1 MCGIAGF
8 VDAVAPPSAGQTLPR
23 MTDRIARRGPGDT
36 GLFAESSTSIAHRWL
51 GIIVSSELGHQPI
64 ANADWNCPAGFG
76 GEIFNHAAIRPAPE
90 LAHHRYKSGTDTD
103 TETILGSS
111 EQCGQDCVTHFRGMF
126 VFAIW
131 DWQRQLLFCAGDRLS
146 IKPSYFGYDGNIF
159 AFASEMQALLEH
171 PAIGMRQNEKLASE
185 YPAFGYTSGED
196 TLFVGIRLYRDM
208 PGPDRIAMKSDT
220 DWICDPRRRIG
231 ERVAGSGLRLTTE
244 RSCGD
249 RITRNVLEILAGVA
263 KCAG

>member
-159 AFASEMQALLEH
+159 AFASEMKALLEH
-171 PAIGMRQNEKLASE
+171 PAIGMRQNA
-185 YPAFGYTSGED
+185 
-196 TLFVGIRLYRDM
+196 R
-208 PGPDRIAMKSDT
+208 GPDRIAMKSDT